1 MATSSIFHT
10 RAGKYIAFPI
20 ARRYFTVEAH
30 RVRTVV
36 PANTMEPGD
45 HGIDFIQGLVRVNG
59 REFPVLDVKSRLGVA
74 EHKPRPRGSVLVVEV
89 GVRGSGLCIGL
100 VADKLIEVLDVRE
113 REIRGNVVQLRSN
126 GRPYGRPKMLLDL
139 EHFVTK
145 EELACLQTLS
155 GSWIDASA
163 G

>member
-10 RAGKYIAFPI
+10 RAGKYIAFQI
-20 ARRYFTVEAH
+20 ARRYFAVEAH

-36 PANTMEPGD
+36 PANTMQPVD
-45 HGIDFIQGLVRVNG
+45 HGIDFVQGVVRVNG
-59 REFPVLDVKSRLGVA
+59 REFPVLDAKSRLGVA
-74 EHKPRPRGSVLVVEV
+74 EHKPRPRGSVLVIEV
-89 GVRGSGLCIGL
+89 GVRGSGACIGL

-139 EHFVTK
+139 EHLVTK
-145 EELACLQTLS
+145 EELVRLQTLS